1 MSNILLAA
9 GSQKTLDL
17 LQKMLAEILGDVCI
31 ITVSEGSDARLKL
44 KENSTDLVVVNTPM
58 KDEQG
63 IEFAVYAAES
73 EKNPVILITNPESY
87 SRTGEKLKEYGIFA
101 MKRPVEKKFFSC
113 VLQCAAVFGNIS
125 VRLRE
130 ENGKLKESIE
140 EAKMVSRAKGML
152 MSHLNMTESQAHRY
166 IEKQAMDLRV
176 PKKTVAQSIL
186 RTYYNK

>member
-73 EKNPVILITNPESY
+73 
-87 SRTGEKLKEYGIFA
+87 
-101 MKRPVEKKFFSC
+101 
-113 VLQCAAVFGNIS
+113 
-125 VRLRE
+125 
-130 ENGKLKESIE
+130 
-140 EAKMVSRAKGML
+140 
-152 MSHLNMTESQAHRY
+152 
-166 IEKQAMDLRV
+166 
-176 PKKTVAQSIL
+176 
-186 RTYYNK
+186 